1 MGWLSAHKVTWV
13 LLLMLI
19 AGAHSDVE
27 EERFSEDES
36 AEERSSKWYTG
47 YTASTSG
54 CPCWFDIQANDTR
67 CACCQNG
74 GIQCGY
80 PKQDQCWHANKWG
93 GVQRISRGCSG
104 SQGVPHSVYTLSTTG
119 FPCPWDPSD
128 RSCSWCTVDKGWLC
142 PKPKNIDGSGED
154 AQEQKTWRGEKHNVC
169 ISERNAKRLFRGG
182 AHTSK
187 CRKYDC
193 SLYPDQCSADAT
205 CEEVEYLPGKNSNIC
220 VCKKGFTGNGI
231 QCIEISSSSILP
243 PAKESSTTEID
254 LKLTTELFLGPQ
266 GDNVTELS
274 KDNFDKIQE
283 FLDSGKPEDIAD
295 GSTCQVVAS
304 SNPTPESRLINSNQY
319 RSLMVEASHGR
330 F

>member
-1 MGWLSAHKVTWV
+1 MPTSG
-13 LLLMLI
+13 
-19 AGAHSDVE
+19 VE
-27 EERFSEDES
+27 SKGS
-36 AEERSSKWYTG
+36 AEG
-47 YTASTSG
+47 A
-54 CPCWFDIQANDTR
+54 QA
-67 CACCQNG
+67 
-74 GIQCGY
+74 
-80 PKQDQCWHANKWG
+80 
-93 GVQRISRGCSG
+93 VRGS
-104 SQGVPHSVYTLSTTG
+104 PTLST
-119 FPCPWDPSD
+119 
-128 RSCSWCTVDKGWLC
+128 LC
-142 PKPKNIDGSGED
+142 PPRVSPVPGILATEGAPGALWTRDGSVPSPRTSTGQGRTHRNRRLGEGRSTTS
-154 AQEQKTWRGEKHNVC
+154 ASRKGMPSGC
-169 ISERNAKRLFRGG
+169 SEGG

-205 CEEVEYLPGKNSNIC
+205 CEEVEYLPGKSSNIC

-266 GDNVTELS
+266 GDNVTDLS

-283 FLDSGKPEDIAD
+283 FLDSGKPEDTAD